1 MVKDF
6 DDLCFHWYDHRVRIQ
21 NGWLWILCTLILL
34 IMTGLESFLLE
45 NSSKVHALW
54 NIIFIN
60 SWGTRTLT
68 TWCRKILIFSFYWNV
83 RLSCFNNSAS
93 QCPPVDGEREQTP
106 YICTAP
112 IKVCSWSLDWW
123 HEINSWKYLI
133 GNCLTFL
140 LHYLCFSTN
149 MQNKTIQ
156 VIQRLALQLWSFS
169 L

>member
-1 MVKDF
+1 MHWLSESDLLKCMIFFLAVWNQFTFVQNFNYMVKDF

-68 TWCRKILIFSFYWNV
+68 TWCRKILFFLFTEMWGYHVLIWQCITV
-83 RLSCFNNSAS
+83 PAS
-93 QCPPVDGEREQTP
+93 RWWKRADSIYMHCPDKGV
-106 YICTAP
+106 
-112 IKVCSWSLDWW
+112 
-123 HEINSWKYLI
+123 
-133 GNCLTFL
+133 
-140 LHYLCFSTN
+140 
-149 MQNKTIQ
+149 
-156 VIQRLALQLWSFS
+156 
-169 L
+169 